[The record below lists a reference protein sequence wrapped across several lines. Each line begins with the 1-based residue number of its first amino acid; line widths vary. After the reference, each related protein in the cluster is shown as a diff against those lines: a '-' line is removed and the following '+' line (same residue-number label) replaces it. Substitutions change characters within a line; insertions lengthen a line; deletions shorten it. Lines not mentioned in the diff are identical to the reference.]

1 MKNLRMTATVPAMLS
16 LLLAA
21 SVLTGCGG
29 VEVVDSG
36 SYEGVVDEAK
46 PGEKEIYVMLD
57 DGRKLELY
65 FTDQTTLQQSGQV
78 ADFSALESGTRVRV
92 NVTRDG
98 NRNVP
103 QKVEILP

>member
-1 MKNLRMTATVPAMLS
+1 MKNPRATLLLSTLAML
-16 LLLAA
+16 LLTAALA
-21 SVLTGCGG
+21 GCGG
-29 VEVVDSG
+29 VDVVDSG

-65 FTDQTTLQQSGQV
+65 FTDQTTLQQSGQP

-92 NVTRDG
+92 NVAREG

-103 QKVEILP
+103 QTVEILP

>member
-1 MKNLRMTATVPAMLS
+1 MKNLRVTVLPGMLS
-16 LLLAA
+16 LLLVLSA
-21 SVLTGCGG
+21 LTGCGG
-29 VEVVDSG
+29 VDVVDSG

-46 PGEKEIYVMLD
+46 PGEKEIYVVLD

-65 FTDQTTLQQSGQV
+65 FTDQTTLQQGGQA
-78 ADFSALESGTRVRV
+78 ADFSALESGSRVRV
-92 NVTRDG
+92 EVTREG

>member
-1 MKNLRMTATVPAMLS
+1 MKNVQRTVLLGMLS
-16 LLLAA
+16 LLLAS

-29 VEVVDSG
+29 VDVVDAG

-46 PGEKEIYVMLD
+46 PGEKEIYVTLA

-65 FTDQTTLQQSGQV
+65 FTDQTTLHQGGEV
-78 ADFSALESGTRVRV
+78 ADFSVLESGMRVRV
-92 NVTRDG
+92 EVTREG

-103 QKVEILP
+103 QKVEILQ

>member
-1 MKNLRMTATVPAMLS
+1 MKNLRVTVLPGTLA
-16 LLLAA
+16 LLLAVGA
-21 SVLTGCGG
+21 LGGCGG
-29 VEVVDSG
+29 VDVVDSG

-65 FTDQTTLQQSGQV
+65 FTDETVLEQAGEPV
-78 ADFSALESGTRVRV
+78 AFAKLEAGTRVRV
-92 NVTRDG
+92 TVTRDG

-103 QKVEILP
+103 TRVEILS